1 MLCDAQ
7 AMTAIVAPQ
16 SRGRERMTRVLDS
29 LAQDL
34 WPRGSCPA
42 CRTVPA
48 GRCPACTQAVADS
61 RMVNTAI
68 AAIENAPAEEEAHAV
83 YQACLHALVRVRL
96 LPGRSPARGRAA
108 FGLCLPPC

>member
-7 AMTAIVAPQ
+7 SMTAIVERQ

-29 LAQDL
+29 LAQVL

-48 GRCPACTQAVADS
+48 GRCPACTQALADS

-68 AAIENAPAEEEAHAV
+68 AAIENAPAEEEALAV
-83 YQACLHALVRVRL
+83 YQACLHALVRGRL
-96 LPGRSPARGRAA
+96 DAGWARSPARGG
-108 FGLCLPPC
+108 FWLCVSPC